1 MSKYTV
7 DCSWEMYGH
16 IDIEAESVEEAIEIA
31 ESESTKLS
39 DVTSDYVSGS
49 FKVDYDTTLDQAV
62 VIDHPLYFGLRP
74 GDEVYWNDPDE
85 GTCSGHGIFAKYIN
99 DEAAVIKKDD
109 VEIEVFVKELS

>member
-1 MSKYTV
+1 MSKFTV

-49 FKVDYDTTLDQAV
+49 FKVDYDTTLDQAD
-62 VIDHPLYFGLRP
+62 I
-74 GDEVYWNDPDE
+74 
-85 GTCSGHGIFAKYIN
+85 
-99 DEAAVIKKDD
+99 
-109 VEIEVFVKELS
+109 VKELS